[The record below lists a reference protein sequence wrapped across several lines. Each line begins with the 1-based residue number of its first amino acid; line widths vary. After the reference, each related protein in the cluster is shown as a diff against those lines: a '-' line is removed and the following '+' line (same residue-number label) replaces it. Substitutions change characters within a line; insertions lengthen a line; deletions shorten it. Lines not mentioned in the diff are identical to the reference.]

1 MIRFRNPGSDVDT
14 IIAVFKQLHCELH
27 ENDYFDNTDI
37 ASVLS
42 KANLMASSGF
52 TGDKAVELGANTN
65 KSRDKTYNNAKM
77 YAEIFRLLGLISIVN
92 DAASNY
98 RFTYVGEHMAVPGAD
113 TKSLIEQC
121 VLGMNNP
128 NRIMDVSYGESVRF
142 FSCVLLTM
150 MELDGVLYR
159 DEMILGPM
167 NVNDNSEHNFF
178 DMINYIK
185 TLRKTRNA
193 IKLSTELEK
202 FARSQT
208 DNKKEGMTVGSVQ
221 NCTRFPISV
230 LKYCGWIKNVRCNI
244 YGKSKIFMKLTAHGE
259 ETAKRLK
266 TYKDIRLADYEELP
280 ERQKKALIRLGVYSM
295 LERAKFE
302 TLEVQKEMAQD
313 AEELKDLTNGREI
326 LFSPYQTLDL
336 ITVNNALNIQKETQI
351 ELKGGRLSPVLKTYA
366 RKAIRGDTVKLD
378 NNQALRPELM
388 TENTEQFIKHVMQL
402 NKKSKSIAQI
412 AETLVIEHSKDNKD
426 EFYPL
431 VEVLFRII
439 GVDCHKSRDGVNG
452 ERWDAMIRDSYRSIP
467 IEIKSPGEEENIS
480 IKAIRQAL
488 ENKIVL
494 LSRKTYSTGKEV
506 SSFAVGYKAPND
518 RAEVAELIQN
528 IRVTYGYKV
537 AVFDIASLFLLA
549 VNIII
554 NQRGIDIEKLYGLE
568 GIVDVKD
575 IEG

>member
-1 MIRFRNPGSDVDT
+1 MIRFRNPGSDLET
-14 IIAVFKQLHCELH
+14 IIAVFKQLHNELN
-27 ENDYFDNTDI
+27 EKEYFDNTDI
-37 ASVLS
+37 ANVLS

-52 TGDKAVELGANTN
+52 TGDKAVELGANKN

-98 RFTYVGEHMAVPGAD
+98 RFTFIGEHMVVAGAD
-113 TKSLIEQC
+113 EKSLIEQC

-128 NRIMDVSYGESVRF
+128 NRIMDVSYKESVRF
-142 FSCVLLTM
+142 FSCVLLAM
-150 MELDGVLYR
+150 VELDGILYR

-167 NVNDNSEHNFF
+167 SVNDNSEKEFSN
-178 DMINYIK
+178 MIGYIK
-185 TLRKTRNA
+185 TLRKTKSEK
-193 IKLSTELEK
+193 KLLDDLNK
-202 FARSQT
+202 LAKSQT
-208 DNKKEGMTVGSVQ
+208 DNKKEGMTVVSVR

-230 LKYCGWIKNVRCNI
+230 LKYCGWIESVRCRI
-244 YGKSKIFMKLTAHGE
+244 YGKSMVFMKLTAHGE
-259 ETAKRLK
+259 ETAKKLK
-266 TYKDIRLADYEELP
+266 TYKDIRLDDYDELS
-280 ERQKKALIRLGVYSM
+280 ENQRRALIRLGTYSM
-295 LERAKFE
+295 LSRAKFE
-302 TLEVQKEMAQD
+302 TNEVQAEMEQDSKEI
-313 AEELKDLTNGREI
+313 EGLTEGKEI

-336 ITVNNALNIQKETQI
+336 ITVNDALNIQMTSQIETQ
-351 ELKGGRLSPVLKTYA
+351 GNRLSPVLKTYA
-366 RKAIRGDTVKLD
+366 RKIIKGDVVKID
-378 NNQALRPELM
+378 NNMALKQEMM
-388 TENTEQFIKHVMQL
+388 TGDTEQFISHVMQL
-402 NKKSKSIAQI
+402 NKQNKSIEQI
-412 AETLVIEHSKDNKD
+412 VEILVIEHSKDNKG

-439 GVDCHKSRDGVNG
+439 GVACHKSRDGVNG
-452 ERWDAMIRDSYRSIP
+452 ERWDAMIRDAHRSIP

-494 LSRKTYSTGKEV
+494 LSRKTYVTDNET
-506 SSFAVGYKAPND
+506 SSFAVGYKTPND

-528 IRVTYGYKV
+528 IKETYGYKI

-554 NQRGIDIEKLYGLE
+554 NQKGIDVEKLYGLE

-575 IEG
+575 IES